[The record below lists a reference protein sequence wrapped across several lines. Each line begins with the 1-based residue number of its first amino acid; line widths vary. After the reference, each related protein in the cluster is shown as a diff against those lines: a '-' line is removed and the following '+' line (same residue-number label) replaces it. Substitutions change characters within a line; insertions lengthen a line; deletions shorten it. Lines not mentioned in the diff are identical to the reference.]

1 LLAEEVGRG
10 RKRNKM
16 LSDDDGPS
24 PSTLLQSSSTVRF
37 RDKIVV
43 VTGGGSGIGKSLA
56 YAFAR
61 EGARLVIVDL
71 KDSHNVARDLNSL
84 REDDDN
90 DSTSFHHLAFT
101 CDVTNPRQ
109 IRNMIQQVKTKYGK
123 IDIYCSNAG
132 IILPPRDT
140 DTINN
145 SGNNNYHANGS
156 NDDDS
161 IVRHSDSQWTKI
173 LQINLQ
179 SHIIAFRELLPDW
192 EEDKEGV
199 GKKKG
204 DGIMVLTA
212 SAAGLLTQIGDASYG
227 VSKAAVVSLAE
238 HMAIT
243 HGSTVQVHCLA
254 PQAVDTPFVD
264 QLLKGETNSNS
275 AMTDGIIS
283 PDVVAECTLQ
293 AIKGG
298 SFWIFPHRRVQEY
311 VHRKATDH
319 ARWLRGMQKLRINLK
334 KNEQQHIVSKL

>member
-1 LLAEEVGRG
+1 
-10 RKRNKM
+10 M

-24 PSTLLQSSSTVRF
+24 PSPSTLRSSSTVRF

-56 YAFAR
+56 HAFAR
-61 EGARLVIVDL
+61 EGARLVLVDL
-71 KDSHNVARDLNSL
+71 KNSHTVARDLNSV
-84 REDDDN
+84 RDDCD
-90 DSTSFHHLAFT
+90 DSFHLAFT

-109 IRNMIQQVKTKYGK
+109 IRHMIQQVKTKYGK

-132 IILPPRDT
+132 IILPRDT

-145 SGNNNYHANGS
+145 SGTNNYHANGNES
-156 NDDDS
+156 DS
-161 IVRHSDSQWTKI
+161 IARHSDSQWTKI
-173 LQINLQ
+173 LQINLL

-192 EEDKEGV
+192 EDKEEGV
-199 GKKKG
+199 GKKG

-238 HMAIT
+238 HIAIT

-264 QLLKGETNSNS
+264 QLLNTETNSNS

-293 AIKGG
+293 AIKDG
-298 SFWIFPHRRVQEY
+298 SFWIFPHRRVKEY

-319 ARWLRGMQKLRINLK
+319 ARWLRGMQKLRFNLK
-334 KNEQQHIVSKL
+334 NQQQHVSKL

>member
-1 LLAEEVGRG
+1 
-10 RKRNKM
+10 M

-24 PSTLLQSSSTVRF
+24 PSPSTLQSSSTVRF

-43 VTGGGSGIGKSLA
+43 ITGGGSGIGKSLA
-56 YAFAR
+56 HAFAR
-61 EGARLVIVDL
+61 EGARLVLVDL
-71 KDSHNVARDLNSL
+71 KNSHTVARDLNSV
-84 REDDDN
+84 RNDFD

-109 IRNMIQQVKTKYGK
+109 IRHMIQQVKTKYGK
-123 IDIYCSNAG
+123 INIYCSNAG
-132 IILPPRDT
+132 IILPRDT
-140 DTINN
+140 NTINN
-145 SGNNNYHANGS
+145 SGNNNYHHGS
-156 NDDDS
+156 NNDDS
-161 IVRHSDSQWTKI
+161 IARHSDSQWTKI

-192 EEDKEGV
+192 EIDNGGV
-199 GKKKG
+199 EKKG
-204 DGIMVLTA
+204 DGIFVLTA

-254 PQAVDTPFVD
+254 PQAVDTPFIVD
-264 QLLKGETNSNS
+264 QLLNKETTNSNS

-293 AIKGG
+293 AIKDG
-298 SFWIFPHRRVQEY
+298 SFWIFPHRRVKEY

-319 ARWLRGMQKLRINLK
+319 ARWLRGMQKLRFNLK
-334 KNEQQHIVSKL
+334 NQQQHVSKL